1 MCVPSSKCLP
11 ADLSHLLIIFLFV
24 ECHNAMDCGLFPS
37 FGILENMPFH
47 FLLESD
53 GKIDANL
60 MSVRE
65 AKTRKKVKKKV
76 NLGALKH

>member
-1 MCVPSSKCLP
+1 
-11 ADLSHLLIIFLFV
+11 
-24 ECHNAMDCGLFPS
+24 MDCGLFPS

-65 AKTRKKVKKKV
+65 AKTRKKV
-76 NLGALKH
+76 